1 MPRRAQGFQP
11 RVPYPDEEEEIESPS
26 IRMDTTFELP
36 KTELSL
42 DGTTVK
48 VTRLVLTAELV
59 AVAIYEARGMLSV
72 AARKLG
78 TSVRVVNGFVDKHE
92 ICQVAAMEANEMLL
106 DFVEAKL
113 FQKIKAGD
121 IASIIFFLRTKG
133 KGRGYTEKFL
143 DDDKDPAAKRATLLE
158 QEEQQRVLE
167 DRLRDISGR
176 LTFSDID
183 LDAQSDTGAA
193 GDSGGQAAAPPAEV
207 TEIDLGP
214 SEYTDRPE

>member
-1 MPRRAQGFQP
+1 MPRRSQGFQP
-11 RVPYPDEEEEIESPS
+11 RVPYPDEEEDVEAPS
-26 IRMDTTFELP
+26 IRMETTFELP

-78 TSVRVVNGFVDKHE
+78 TSVRVVKGFVDKHE
-92 ICQVAAMEANEMLL
+92 ICQVAAMEADEMLL

-133 KGRGYTEKFL
+133 KHRGYTEKIV
-143 DDDKDPAAKRATLLE
+143 DDEKDPAAKRATLLE
-158 QEEQQRVLE
+158 QEEQQRLLE
-167 DRLRDISGR
+167 DRLRDIGGR
-176 LTFSDID
+176 LTFNDID
-183 LDAQSDTGAA
+183 LDAESDDA
-193 GDSGGQAAAPPAEV
+193 DQADAPVAEV
-207 TEIDLGP
+207 SEINLEPG
-214 SEYTDRPE
+214 EYTNQAE